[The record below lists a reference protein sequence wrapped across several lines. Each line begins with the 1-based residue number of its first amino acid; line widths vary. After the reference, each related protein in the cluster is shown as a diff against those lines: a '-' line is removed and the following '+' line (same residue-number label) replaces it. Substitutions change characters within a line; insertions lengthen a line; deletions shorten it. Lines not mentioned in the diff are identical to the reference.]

1 MIERTE
7 LYATNDK
14 ICKEKVLSP
23 YEGGRYQIN
32 QYTLLQLNQKC
43 NMFNPRSL
51 SEKIASNKSTFC

>member
-14 ICKEKVLSP
+14 ICKERVP

-32 QYTLLQLNQKC
+32 QYILLQLNQKC

-51 SEKIASNKSTFC
+51 SVKIASNKSTFC